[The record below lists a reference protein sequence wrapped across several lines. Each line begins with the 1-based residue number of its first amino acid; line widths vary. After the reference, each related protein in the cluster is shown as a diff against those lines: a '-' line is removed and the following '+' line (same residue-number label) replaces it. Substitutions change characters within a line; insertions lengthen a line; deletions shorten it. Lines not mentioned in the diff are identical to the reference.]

1 MMNHAHK
8 KRLQAFNKKKK
19 NKYNITMNPYNR
31 GLNILDYH
39 VLLSDFKNQQIFTQV
54 CKTITSAMVS

>member
-1 MMNHAHK
+1 MPTK
-8 KRLQAFNKKKK
+8 KGYRLLTKKKK